1 MRKRLTQKTCLLLTI
16 LSLAV
21 CLFAYE
27 CIWFFLPQVDRR
39 REQKGLKEQ
48 AEQLVS
54 ELRVTEKCEGE
65 ALFLDFI
72 RETGAGLWLI
82 DERGRSMP
90 FYSLYRED
98 IEPFGYGSSGYR
110 KSDGYHLYQEDRKR
124 FGSKTGSEE
133 PVGNEEPDTDDVIR
147 YPFKFADAD
156 DEYLLAVRYDPSRS
170 KEITAAM
177 IRSLPLVAA
186 AAMLLSFVSAW
197 LFSRHMTR
205 PIMRIN
211 QIAGRMAQLDF
222 SWYCPDVREDE
233 IGMLSKSINELSD
246 KLHEALQELHR
257 RNTRLED
264 EIQIEKERERR
275 RMLFFSG
282 ISHELKTPIAIV
294 IGQLEGMQA
303 GIGVYKD
310 REKYLARSTEILQS
324 LNEFLKEILL
334 VSHMDLSEEKEEAVN
349 LSRLTAALLREYADY
364 AEFLGVELY
373 EDIESELFVCGEEL
387 PLKKAIG
394 NIIGNAI
401 THSPEHA
408 VVNVKL
414 ACDSGGICLSV
425 SNAPAHIEE
434 EHLPH
439 LFEAF
444 YRADA
449 SAEHGSGLGL
459 YITRLILETYGIP
472 HSIKNT
478 ADGVLFSVLFS
489 ALPQALHL
497 PQSS

>member
-1 MRKRLTQKTCLLLTI
+1 MGKKLTQKTCLLLTA

-21 CLFAYE
+21 CLFAYG
-27 CIWFFLPQVDRR
+27 CIWFFLPHVDRR
-39 REQKGLKEQ
+39 RAEKELKGQ
-48 AEQLVS
+48 AEQLVRK
-54 ELRVTEKCEGE
+54 LRVIEKQESE
-65 ALFLDFI
+65 ALFLELI
-72 RETGAGLWLI
+72 RETGAGLWLM
-82 DERGRSMP
+82 DEQGQSIP
-90 FYSLYRED
+90 FYSLYQEGRE
-98 IEPFGYGSSGYR
+98 PLGYGAYQNGTEKSGYR
-110 KSDGYHLYQEDRKR
+110 MPNGHQFYPDGAKH
-124 FGSKTGSEE
+124 
-133 PVGNEEPDTDDVIR
+133 VGNEQSDESDVMW
-147 YPFKFADAD
+147 YPFKFTDAD

-170 KEITAAM
+170 REITAAM
-177 IRSLPLVAA
+177 MRSLPLVAA
-186 AAMLLSFVSAW
+186 AAVLLSFMGAW

-222 SWYCPDVREDE
+222 GWYCPDVREDE

-246 KLHEALQELHR
+246 KLHEALQELYR

-264 EIQIEKERERR
+264 EIQIEKERERK

-310 REKYLARSTEILQS
+310 RDKYLARSAEILQS

-334 VSHMDLSEEKEEAVN
+334 VSHIDLSGEKEDMVD
-349 LSRLTAALLREYADY
+349 LSHLTAVLLREYADY
-364 AEFLGVELY
+364 AEFSGVELSG
-373 EDIESELFVCGEEL
+373 DIERELFVCGEEL
-387 PLKKAIG
+387 LLKKAVG

-414 ACDSGGICLSV
+414 AGGSGGIRLSV
-425 SNAPAHIEE
+425 CNAPAHIEE

-459 YITRLILETYGIP
+459 YITRLILETYGVP
-472 HSIKNT
+472 HSIKNK
-478 ADGVLFSVLFS
+478 AGGVQFS
-489 ALPQALHL
+489 ALFNAVLQ
-497 PQSS
+497 